1 MNWFGQLAYQSTF
14 IASHPWPLLS
24 SLTPTQIMHEI
35 PPEDEK
41 PKKNWFSSNPRPAPK
56 PDPKPKPKPK
66 PDPKPRHTAERERR
80 QVKLAQKARSHTPS
94 EPAKKGN
101 KDSCC
106 GCIVLLVLV
115 ALGLAFFL

>member
-1 MNWFGQLAYQSTF
+1 
-14 IASHPWPLLS
+14 
-24 SLTPTQIMHEI
+24 MHEI

-41 PKKNWFSSNPRPAPK
+41 PKKNWFSSNPRPAPKPDPKPKPAAK

>member
-1 MNWFGQLAYQSTF
+1 
-14 IASHPWPLLS
+14 
-24 SLTPTQIMHEI
+24 MHEI

-56 PDPKPKPKPK
+56 PDLKPKPKPK

-80 QVKLAQKARSHTPS
+80 QVKLAQKARSHTPTD
-94 EPAKKGN
+94 PAKKGN

-106 GCIVLLVLV
+106 GCIVLIVLV
-115 ALGLAFFL
+115 ALGVAFFL

>member
-1 MNWFGQLAYQSTF
+1 MW
-14 IASHPWPLLS
+14 
-24 SLTPTQIMHEI
+24 EI
-35 PPEDEK
+35 PPEDESSKSKSK
-41 PKKNWFSSNPRPAPK
+41 PKPPAK
-56 PDPKPKPKPK
+56 PDPKPKPKAK
-66 PDPKPRHTAERERR
+66 PVERRTPERERR

-115 ALGLAFFL
+115 ALGVAFFL